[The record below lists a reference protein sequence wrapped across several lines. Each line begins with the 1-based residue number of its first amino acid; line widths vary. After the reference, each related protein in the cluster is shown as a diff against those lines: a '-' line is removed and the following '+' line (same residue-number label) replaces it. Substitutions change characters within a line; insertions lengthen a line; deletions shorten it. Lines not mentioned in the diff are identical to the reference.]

1 MHASKIIRENHWRPV
16 SNDNVVYPNFMI
28 QLTHSIIRIHLG
40 FPLNFSFALSA
51 KQTQHL
57 KDLLTVLGDDASTNH
72 KRMISYHE
80 LAWLL
85 VDANLTQCITDH
97 WANPIQQ
104 AVWLRALHIDGNF
117 GEPSTLT
124 PDLAKFKYLC
134 NATLLLEV
142 LLDKDQDADSM
153 HADDH
158 E

>member
-1 MHASKIIRENHWRPV
+1 
-16 SNDNVVYPNFMI
+16 
-28 QLTHSIIRIHLG
+28 
-40 FPLNFSFALSA
+40 
-51 KQTQHL
+51 
-57 KDLLTVLGDDASTNH
+57 LTVLGDDASTDC

-85 VDANLTQCITDH
+85 IDADLTQCIADC

-104 AVWLRALHIDGNF
+104 AVWLRALLIDGNF
-117 GEPSTLT
+117 SEPSALT

-134 NATLLLEV
+134 NATSLLEV
-142 LLDKDQDADSM
+142 LLDKDQDTDSM